1 HGRYAEACA
10 TGALPKVWTP
20 PQPSSTYP
28 PAAPSCTATP
38 RAMSQPGQP
47 TGCASGAAEPQGW
60 TPPKPSSA
68 KPPGPSEPLSPV
80 GATAPPLGSCCHGV
94 LSLGP
99 TSHIWYAYATGQ
111 IGGAPKRSDAQ
122 RCASSTHSYCRP

>member
-1 HGRYAEACA
+1 M
-10 TGALPKVWTP
+10 P
-20 PQPSSTYP
+20 
-28 PAAPSCTATP
+28 
-38 RAMSQPGQP
+38 
-47 TGCASGAAEPQGW
+47 
-60 TPPKPSSA
+60 PSSA
-68 KPPGPSEPLSPV
+68 RSSAPGFPRLESAQFCSTTSTWSEPTPATTATCPAGEPGVAPKMTRSPNC

-122 RCASSTHSYCRP
+122 RCASSTHSYRRP

>member
-1 HGRYAEACA
+1 MSHPGQYAEACT
-10 TGALPKVWTP
+10 TGALPKLWTP

-28 PAAPSCTATP
+28 PPATTATCP
-38 RAMSQPGQP
+38 AGEPGV
-47 TGCASGAAEPQGW
+47 A
-60 TPPKPSSA
+60 PKMTR
-68 KPPGPSEPLSPV
+68 SPNC

-122 RCASSTHSYCRP
+122 RCASSTHSYRRP